1 MLCILTCLKDVECA
15 AELSL
20 MSAHRIILTA
30 ILALTT
36 TLQTPQPPVKPSLAT
51 VRGIV
56 VDAASNM
63 PIYAAV
69 VELTGV
75 KGGQVLSYSDVTGK
89 DGKFEI
95 PDVQPASG
103 YELVAS
109 DPGNYRTGAFGQ
121 HTPNDVWTPITLTA
135 GQSLNDVRIV
145 LTPISSI
152 GGKVTDASGKGVG
165 RAQIYALRATY
176 SGGRRILQLA
186 RQAQT
191 ADNGD
196 YFMGGLESGQ
206 YYVRTNPSNSADYRQ
221 LFESPAGWDL
231 LPNRKDGEPEGY
243 PTYYFPGTMD
253 LAAAKPVD
261 LLNGGRARDINIR
274 VAKIRTHRVTGT
286 VLSETREGYPPQPAA
301 KSRVLL
307 LPRSAGSE
315 SNLTR
320 WVNSNEDGQF
330 DFHGVFPGSYYLVA
344 ISSGSPAQLTARKA
358 VEIRDSDLLNQS
370 ITTARGLEIS
380 GSIRFQD
387 WQLGQP
393 PDYSQ
398 LAINL
403 VADMTAPIDR
413 SFRGYRFAPVAITV
427 VPAPNGQFTLRD
439 ITPWDYRIV
448 VSLNPRLA
456 TDARLP
462 LDLKAAYMSSVRLGN
477 ADVLENGLHIDG
489 KPDGT
494 LQVEVATNSGSI
506 FGRVLDDNHETAV
519 PAKMVIAPENP
530 LRRRFDLFFQVPV
543 SSTGRFNLDG
553 IPPGKYKLFAWAH
566 VEDGA
571 WLDPEFMR
579 VYDDRG
585 TRVEIDESGAHPI
598 EVPLI
603 H

>member
-1 MLCILTCLKDVECA
+1 MN
-15 AELSL
+15 
-20 MSAHRIILTA
+20 AHRIVLTA
-30 ILALTT
+30 ILALPA
-36 TLQTPQPPVKPSLAT
+36 LQSPQPPAKASSAS

-56 VDAASNM
+56 VDAASNL
-63 PIYAAV
+63 PVYAAV

-89 DGKFEI
+89 DGKFEF
-95 PDVQPASG
+95 PDVQPASR
-103 YELVAS
+103 YQLVAS
-109 DPGNYRTGAFGQ
+109 DLGNYRTGAFGQ
-121 HTPNDVWTPITLTA
+121 HTPNDVWSPITLTA
-135 GQSLNDVRIV
+135 GQSMTDVRIV
-145 LTPISSI
+145 LTPVSSI

-176 SGGRRILQLA
+176 SGARRILQLA

-206 YYVRTNPSNSADYRQ
+206 YYVRTNPANSADYRQ

-231 LPNRKDGEPEGY
+231 LPNRKEGEPEGY

-253 LAAAKPVD
+253 LSAAKPVN
-261 LLNGGRARDINIR
+261 LLNGGRARDINIH
-274 VAKIRTHRVTGT
+274 VAKIRTHRVTGN
-286 VLSETREGYPPQPAA
+286 VLSETREGYAPQPAS

-307 LPRSAGSE
+307 LPRTAGSE

-320 WVNSNEDGQF
+320 WVNSNDDGQF
-330 DFHGVFPGSYYLVA
+330 EFRGVFPGSYYLVA
-344 ISSGSPAQLTARKA
+344 IASGNQSQLTARKP
-358 VEIRDSDLLNQS
+358 VEIRDSDLLNLS
-370 ITTARGLEIS
+370 ITAARGFDIT

-387 WQLGQP
+387 WQLGPP

-403 VADMTAPIDR
+403 VSDITAPIDR
-413 SFRGYRFAPVAITV
+413 SFRGYRFTPATITV

-448 VSLNPRLA
+448 ITLNPRLA
-456 TDARLP
+456 ADARLP
-462 LDLKAAYMSSVRLGN
+462 LDLKAAYMASVRLGN
-477 ADVLENGLHIDG
+477 ADVLANGLHIDG
-489 KPDGT
+489 KPDGM

-506 FGRVLDDNHETAV
+506 FGRVLDENHETAI
-519 PAKMVIAPENP
+519 PAKMVVAPENA
-530 LRRRFDLFFQVPV
+530 LRRRPDLFYQVPV
-543 SSTGRFNLDG
+543 STTGRFSIDG
-553 IPPGKYKLFAWAH
+553 IPPGQYKLFAWAH

-579 VYDDRG
+579 VYEDRG

>member
-1 MLCILTCLKDVECA
+1 
-15 AELSL
+15 

-30 ILALTT
+30 ILALASA
-36 TLQTPQPPVKPSLAT
+36 LQSPQSPAKPSLAS

-56 VDAASNM
+56 VDAASNL
-63 PIYAAV
+63 PVYAAV

-89 DGKFEI
+89 DGKFEF
-95 PDVQPASG
+95 PEVQPASG
-103 YELVAS
+103 YQLVAS
-109 DPGNYRTGAFGQ
+109 DVGNYRTGAFGQ
-121 HTPNDVWTPITLTA
+121 HAPNDIWTPLTLTA
-135 GQSLNDVRIV
+135 GQSMTDIRIV

-152 GGKVTDASGKGVG
+152 GGRVSDASGKGVA

-176 SGGRRILQLA
+176 SAGRRILQLA

-206 YYVRTNPSNSADYRQ
+206 YYVRTNPGNSADYRQ

-231 LPNRKDGEPEGY
+231 LPNRKDGDPEGY

-274 VAKIRTHRVTGT
+274 VTKIRTHRVTGT
-286 VLSETREGYPPQPAA
+286 VLSETREGSPVQPAS

-307 LPRSAGSE
+307 VPRTAGSE

-330 DFHGVFPGSYYLVA
+330 EFHGVFPGSYYLLVIA
-344 ISSGSPAQLTARKA
+344 SGSQTQLTARKQLD
-358 VEIRDSDLLNQS
+358 VRDSDLLNQS
-370 ITTARGLEIS
+370 ITAARGFDIS
-380 GSIRFQD
+380 GTIRFQD
-387 WQLGQP
+387 WQLGPP

-403 VADMTAPIDR
+403 VADMTGPIDR
-413 SFRGYRFAPVAITV
+413 SFRGYRFTPATITV
-427 VPAPNGQFTLRD
+427 VPALNGQFTLRD
-439 ITPWDYRIV
+439 ITPWDYRVV

-462 LDLKAAYMSSVRLGN
+462 LDLKAAYMASVRLGN
-477 ADVLENGLHIDG
+477 ADVLANGLHVDG

-506 FGRVLDDNHETAV
+506 FGRVLDENHETAI
-519 PAKMVIAPENP
+519 PAKMVVVPEP
-530 LRRRFDLFFQVPV
+530 SLRRRLDLFYQVPV
-543 SSTGRFNLDG
+543 STTGPFNMDG
-553 IPPGKYKLFAWAH
+553 IPPGQYKLFAWAH

-579 VYDDRG
+579 VYENRG
-585 TRVEIDESGAHPI
+585 TPVEIDESGAHPI

-603 H
+603 R

>member
-1 MLCILTCLKDVECA
+1 MN
-15 AELSL
+15 
-20 MSAHRIILTA
+20 AHRIVLTA
-30 ILALTT
+30 ILALLSA
-36 TLQTPQPPVKPSLAT
+36 LQSPQPPAKASSAS

-56 VDAASNM
+56 VDAASNL
-63 PIYAAV
+63 PVYAAV

-89 DGKFEI
+89 DGKFEF
-95 PDVQPASG
+95 PDVQPASR
-103 YELVAS
+103 YQLVAS
-109 DPGNYRTGAFGQ
+109 DLGNYRTGAFGQ
-121 HTPNDVWTPITLTA
+121 HTPNDVWSPITLTA
-135 GQSLNDVRIV
+135 GQSMTDVRIV
-145 LTPISSI
+145 LTPVSSI

-176 SGGRRILQLA
+176 SGARRILQLA

-206 YYVRTNPSNSADYRQ
+206 YYVRTNPANSADYRQ

-231 LPNRKDGEPEGY
+231 LPNRKEGEPEGY

-253 LAAAKPVD
+253 LSAAKPVD
-261 LLNGGRARDINIR
+261 LLNGGRARDINIH
-274 VAKIRTHRVTGT
+274 VAKIRTHRVTGN
-286 VLSETREGYPPQPAA
+286 VLSETREGYAPQPAS

-307 LPRSAGSE
+307 LPRTAGSE

-320 WVNSNEDGQF
+320 WVNSNDDGQF
-330 DFHGVFPGSYYLVA
+330 EFRGVFPGSYYLVA
-344 ISSGSPAQLTARKA
+344 IASGNQSQLTARKP
-358 VEIRDSDLLNQS
+358 VEIRDSDLLNLS
-370 ITTARGLEIS
+370 ITAARGFDIT

-387 WQLGQP
+387 WQLGPP

-403 VADMTAPIDR
+403 VSDITAPIDR
-413 SFRGYRFAPVAITV
+413 SFRGYRFTPATITV

-448 VSLNPRLA
+448 ITLNPRLA
-456 TDARLP
+456 ADARLP
-462 LDLKAAYMSSVRLGN
+462 LDLKAAYMASVRLGN
-477 ADVLENGLHIDG
+477 ADVLANGLHIDG
-489 KPDGT
+489 KPDGM

-506 FGRVLDDNHETAV
+506 FGRVLDENHETAI
-519 PAKMVIAPENP
+519 PAKMVVAPENA
-530 LRRRFDLFFQVPV
+530 LRRRPDLFYQVPV
-543 SSTGRFNLDG
+543 STTGRFSIDG
-553 IPPGKYKLFAWAH
+553 IPPGQYKLFAWAH

-579 VYDDRG
+579 VYEDRG